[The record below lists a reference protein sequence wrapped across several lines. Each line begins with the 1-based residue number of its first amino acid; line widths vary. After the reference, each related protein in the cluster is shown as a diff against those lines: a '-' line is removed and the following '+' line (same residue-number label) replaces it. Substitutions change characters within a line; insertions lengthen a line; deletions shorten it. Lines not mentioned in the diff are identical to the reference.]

1 MRSSLV
7 CTGALCDRAKAIAL
21 GDELRLGHG
30 EESGGG
36 RERASILADAFEAVI
51 GAIYLD
57 GGEDEARKFIKRF
70 VFDAEKGGEWSVT
83 DYKTTL
89 QEIVQ
94 KNHEEVLSY
103 RLKSESG
110 CKESGMPCIC
120 DDSGLVVDALD
131 GAPGVY
137 SARYAG
143 DHGNDPANIALLL
156 ENMKDVPD
164 EKRTARFMCTV
175 CCSYPDGS
183 EIVVSGTC
191 EGKIGYE
198 PKGNGG
204 FGYDPVFM
212 VGDKS
217 FAELTAEEKDKISHR
232 GNALKALAEAL
243 AKRG

>member
-1 MRSSLV
+1 M
-7 CTGALCDRAKAIAL
+7 KYIIATHNMKKRNELARILEPL
-21 GDELRLGHG
+21 G
-30 EESGGG
+30 
-36 RERASILADAFEAVI
+36 V
-51 GAIYLD
+51 
-57 GGEDEARKFIKRF
+57 
-70 VFDAEKGGEWSVT
+70 
-83 DYKTTL
+83 
-89 QEIVQ
+89 
-94 KNHEEVLSY
+94 EVLTAEQAGVELTDVEETGTTFEENA

-110 CKESGMPCIC
+110 CKETGMPCIG
-120 DDSGLVVDALD
+120 DDSGLVVDALG

-164 EKRTARFMCTV
+164 EKRTARFMCNV
-175 CCSYPDGS
+175 CCTYPDGS

-232 GNALKALAEAL
+232 GNALKALADAL
-243 AKRG
+243 AKNK

>member
-1 MRSSLV
+1 M
-7 CTGALCDRAKAIAL
+7 KYIIATHNMKKRNELARILEPL
-21 GDELRLGHG
+21 G
-30 EESGGG
+30 
-36 RERASILADAFEAVI
+36 V
-51 GAIYLD
+51 
-57 GGEDEARKFIKRF
+57 
-70 VFDAEKGGEWSVT
+70 
-83 DYKTTL
+83 
-89 QEIVQ
+89 
-94 KNHEEVLSY
+94 EVLTAEQAGVELTDVEETGTTFEENA

-110 CKESGMPCIC
+110 CKESGMPCIG

>member
-1 MRSSLV
+1 M
-7 CTGALCDRAKAIAL
+7 KYIIATHNMKKRNELARILEPL
-21 GDELRLGHG
+21 G
-30 EESGGG
+30 
-36 RERASILADAFEAVI
+36 V
-51 GAIYLD
+51 
-57 GGEDEARKFIKRF
+57 
-70 VFDAEKGGEWSVT
+70 
-83 DYKTTL
+83 
-89 QEIVQ
+89 
-94 KNHEEVLSY
+94 EVLTAEQAGVELTDVEETGTTFEENA

-110 CKESGMPCIC
+110 CKETGMPCIG

-183 EIVVSGTC
+183 EIVVSGKC

-198 PKGNGG
+198 PKGDGG
-204 FGYDPVFM
+204 FGYDPIFM

-243 AKRG
+243 AKVEVK

>member
-1 MRSSLV
+1 M
-7 CTGALCDRAKAIAL
+7 KYIIATHNMKKRNELARILEPL
-21 GDELRLGHG
+21 G
-30 EESGGG
+30 
-36 RERASILADAFEAVI
+36 V
-51 GAIYLD
+51 
-57 GGEDEARKFIKRF
+57 
-70 VFDAEKGGEWSVT
+70 
-83 DYKTTL
+83 
-89 QEIVQ
+89 
-94 KNHEEVLSY
+94 EVLTAEQAGVELTDVEETGTTFEENA

-110 CKESGMPCIC
+110 CKETGMPCIG
-120 DDSGLVVDALD
+120 DDSGLVVDALG

-175 CCSYPDGS
+175 CCTYPDGS

-198 PKGNGG
+198 PKGDGG
-204 FGYDPVFM
+204 FGYDPIFM

-217 FAELTAEEKDKISHR
+217 FAELTAEEKDRISHR

-243 AKRG
+243 AKNK

>member
-1 MRSSLV
+1 M
-7 CTGALCDRAKAIAL
+7 KYIIATHNMKKRNELARILEPL
-21 GDELRLGHG
+21 G
-30 EESGGG
+30 
-36 RERASILADAFEAVI
+36 V
-51 GAIYLD
+51 
-57 GGEDEARKFIKRF
+57 
-70 VFDAEKGGEWSVT
+70 
-83 DYKTTL
+83 
-89 QEIVQ
+89 
-94 KNHEEVLSY
+94 EVLTAEQAGIELTDVEETGTTFEENA

-110 CKESGMPCIC
+110 CKESGMPCIG

-175 CCSYPDGS
+175 CCTYPDGR
-183 EIVVSGTC
+183 EIVVNGTC

-204 FGYDPVFM
+204 FGYDPIFM

-243 AKRG
+243 AK

>member
-1 MRSSLV
+1 MTPKR
-7 CTGALCDRAKAIAL
+7 KNKMKYIIATHNMKKRNELARILEPL
-21 GDELRLGHG
+21 G
-30 EESGGG
+30 
-36 RERASILADAFEAVI
+36 V
-51 GAIYLD
+51 
-57 GGEDEARKFIKRF
+57 
-70 VFDAEKGGEWSVT
+70 
-83 DYKTTL
+83 
-89 QEIVQ
+89 
-94 KNHEEVLSY
+94 EVLTAEQAGVELTDVEETGTTFEENA

-110 CKESGMPCIC
+110 CRETGMPCIG
-120 DDSGLVVDALD
+120 DDSGLMVDALD

-156 ENMKDVPD
+156 ENMKAVPD

-175 CCSYPDGS
+175 CCTYPDGR
-183 EIVVSGTC
+183 EIVVSGKC

-198 PKGNGG
+198 PKGDGG

-243 AKRG
+243 AKNK

>member
-1 MRSSLV
+1 M
-7 CTGALCDRAKAIAL
+7 KYIIATHNMKKRNELARILEPL
-21 GDELRLGHG
+21 G
-30 EESGGG
+30 
-36 RERASILADAFEAVI
+36 V
-51 GAIYLD
+51 
-57 GGEDEARKFIKRF
+57 
-70 VFDAEKGGEWSVT
+70 
-83 DYKTTL
+83 
-89 QEIVQ
+89 
-94 KNHEEVLSY
+94 EVLTAEQAGVELIDVEETGTTFEENA

-110 CKESGMPCIC
+110 CKETGMPCIG
-120 DDSGLVVDALD
+120 DDSGLMVDALD

-175 CCSYPDGS
+175 CCTYPDGS
-183 EIVVSGTC
+183 EIVVSGKC

-198 PKGNGG
+198 PKGDGG

-217 FAELTAEEKDKISHR
+217 FAELTAEEKDEISHR

-243 AKRG
+243 AKNK

>member
-1 MRSSLV
+1 M
-7 CTGALCDRAKAIAL
+7 KYIIATHNMKKRNELARILEPL
-21 GDELRLGHG
+21 G
-30 EESGGG
+30 
-36 RERASILADAFEAVI
+36 V
-51 GAIYLD
+51 
-57 GGEDEARKFIKRF
+57 
-70 VFDAEKGGEWSVT
+70 
-83 DYKTTL
+83 
-89 QEIVQ
+89 
-94 KNHEEVLSY
+94 EVLTAEQAGIELTDVEETGTTFEENA

-110 CKESGMPCIC
+110 CKESGMPCIG

-156 ENMKDVPD
+156 ENMKYVPD

-175 CCSYPDGS
+175 CCTYPDGR
-183 EIVVSGTC
+183 EIVVNGTC

-198 PKGNGG
+198 PKGDGG

-243 AKRG
+243 AKKD

>member
-1 MRSSLV
+1 M
-7 CTGALCDRAKAIAL
+7 KYIIATHNMKKRNELARILEPL
-21 GDELRLGHG
+21 G
-30 EESGGG
+30 
-36 RERASILADAFEAVI
+36 V
-51 GAIYLD
+51 
-57 GGEDEARKFIKRF
+57 
-70 VFDAEKGGEWSVT
+70 
-83 DYKTTL
+83 
-89 QEIVQ
+89 
-94 KNHEEVLSY
+94 EVLTAEQAGVELTDVEETGTTFEENA

-110 CKESGMPCIC
+110 CRETGMPCIG
-120 DDSGLVVDALD
+120 DDSGLMVDALD

-175 CCSYPDGS
+175 CCTYPDGR
-183 EIVVSGTC
+183 EIVVSGKC

-198 PKGNGG
+198 PKGDGG

-232 GNALKALAEAL
+232 GNALKALADAL
-243 AKRG
+243 AKNK

>member
-1 MRSSLV
+1 M
-7 CTGALCDRAKAIAL
+7 KYIIATHNMKKRNELARILEPL
-21 GDELRLGHG
+21 G
-30 EESGGG
+30 
-36 RERASILADAFEAVI
+36 V
-51 GAIYLD
+51 
-57 GGEDEARKFIKRF
+57 
-70 VFDAEKGGEWSVT
+70 
-83 DYKTTL
+83 
-89 QEIVQ
+89 
-94 KNHEEVLSY
+94 EVLTAEQAGVELTDVEETGTTFEENA

-110 CKESGMPCIC
+110 CKETGMPCIG
-120 DDSGLVVDALD
+120 DDSGLMVDALD

-164 EKRTARFMCTV
+164 EKRTARFVCTV
-175 CCSYPDGS
+175 CCTYPDGR
-183 EIVVSGTC
+183 EIVVNGTC

-198 PKGNGG
+198 PKGDGG

-232 GNALKALAEAL
+232 GNALKALAKAL
-243 AKRG
+243 AE

>member
-1 MRSSLV
+1 M
-7 CTGALCDRAKAIAL
+7 KYIIATHNMKKRNELARILEPL
-21 GDELRLGHG
+21 G
-30 EESGGG
+30 
-36 RERASILADAFEAVI
+36 V
-51 GAIYLD
+51 
-57 GGEDEARKFIKRF
+57 
-70 VFDAEKGGEWSVT
+70 
-83 DYKTTL
+83 
-89 QEIVQ
+89 
-94 KNHEEVLSY
+94 EVLTAEQAGVELTDVEETGTTFEENA

-110 CKESGMPCIC
+110 CKETGMPCIG
-120 DDSGLVVDALD
+120 DDSGLMVDALD

-164 EKRTARFMCTV
+164 EERTARFMCTV
-175 CCSYPDGS
+175 CCTYPDGS
-183 EIVVSGTC
+183 EIVVSGKC

-198 PKGNGG
+198 PKGDGG

-232 GNALKALAEAL
+232 GNALKALADAL
-243 AKRG
+243 AKVEVK

>member
-1 MRSSLV
+1 M
-7 CTGALCDRAKAIAL
+7 KYIIATHNMKKRNELARILEPL
-21 GDELRLGHG
+21 G
-30 EESGGG
+30 
-36 RERASILADAFEAVI
+36 V
-51 GAIYLD
+51 
-57 GGEDEARKFIKRF
+57 
-70 VFDAEKGGEWSVT
+70 
-83 DYKTTL
+83 
-89 QEIVQ
+89 
-94 KNHEEVLSY
+94 EVLTAEQAGVELTDVEETGTTFEENA

-110 CKESGMPCIC
+110 CKETGMPCIG
-120 DDSGLVVDALD
+120 DDSGLMVDALD

-175 CCSYPDGS
+175 CCTYPDGS
-183 EIVVSGTC
+183 EFVVNGKC

-198 PKGNGG
+198 PKGDGG

-217 FAELTAEEKDKISHR
+217 FAELSAEEKAKADFNNDGIIDKADKDIL
-232 GNALKALAEAL
+232 NELIEDFK
-243 AKRG
+243 

>member
-1 MRSSLV
+1 M
-7 CTGALCDRAKAIAL
+7 KYIIATHNMKKRNELARILEPL
-21 GDELRLGHG
+21 G
-30 EESGGG
+30 
-36 RERASILADAFEAVI
+36 V
-51 GAIYLD
+51 
-57 GGEDEARKFIKRF
+57 
-70 VFDAEKGGEWSVT
+70 
-83 DYKTTL
+83 
-89 QEIVQ
+89 
-94 KNHEEVLSY
+94 EVLTAEQAGVELTDVEETGTTFEENA

-110 CKESGMPCIC
+110 CKESGMPCIG

-175 CCSYPDGS
+175 CCTYPDGR
-183 EIVVSGTC
+183 EIVVNGTC

-198 PKGNGG
+198 PKGDGG

-243 AKRG
+243 AK